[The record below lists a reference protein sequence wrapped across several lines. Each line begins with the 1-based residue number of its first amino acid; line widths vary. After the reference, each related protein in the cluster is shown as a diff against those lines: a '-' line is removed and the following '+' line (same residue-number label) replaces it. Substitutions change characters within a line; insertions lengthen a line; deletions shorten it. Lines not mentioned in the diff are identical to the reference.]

1 MPPSVSHQGNP
12 DTRHRVSD
20 ATHLER
26 STCITFRQSSK
37 TRVYLVYPNFI
48 GPCQYTKFCIKLIDC
63 FYKRV
68 QTKGAGFTLYW
79 FVVVFVSKNFVCWQ
93 WYWPLLF
100 GVTLN
105 FKWAR
110 STCGDEKIVS
120 KKVFVHSEIKISD
133 FLNWQTLSTVGEL
146 YLFYCRLVGDRDLSG
161 VVTYNCTHSTSIET
175 PFWLRFLIPHTTFT
189 TLFFKPSQL

>member
-1 MPPSVSHQGNP
+1 MYKINWFVLQESPNQ
-12 DTRHRVSD
+12 
-20 ATHLER
+20 R
-26 STCITFRQSSK
+26 SRF
-37 TRVYLVYPNFI
+37 YFI
-48 GPCQYTKFCIKLIDC
+48 LICCRLCLKKFCL
-63 FYKRV
+63 
-68 QTKGAGFTLYW
+68 L
-79 FVVVFVSKNFVCWQ
+79 Q
-93 WYWPLLF
+93 WYWPLF

>member
-1 MPPSVSHQGNP
+1 MIVFTRESKPKEPVLLYIDLLSSLSQKILSVCCN
-12 DTRHRVSD
+12 DTIL
-20 ATHLER
+20 T
-26 STCITFRQSSK
+26 I
-37 TRVYLVYPNFI
+37 I
-48 GPCQYTKFCIKLIDC
+48 
-63 FYKRV
+63 
-68 QTKGAGFTLYW
+68 
-79 FVVVFVSKNFVCWQ
+79 
-93 WYWPLLF
+93 LF

-110 STCGDEKIVS
+110 STCCDEKIVS